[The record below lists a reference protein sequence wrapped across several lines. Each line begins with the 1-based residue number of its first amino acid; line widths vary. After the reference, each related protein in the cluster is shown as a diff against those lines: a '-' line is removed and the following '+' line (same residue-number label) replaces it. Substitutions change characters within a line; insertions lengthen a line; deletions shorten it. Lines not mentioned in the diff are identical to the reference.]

1 MEDIIVPVLVPGIV
15 FYFVYKT
22 IELFVRQKER
32 RLMIE
37 KASEISPEAL
47 QSNIASL
54 QIVPKSGLAG
64 YPFFSLRWA
73 ALLIGG
79 SLGWPLGLT
88 VNSIMQNSNFDMG
101 YDAYQLTFVA
111 SIAFCAGIAMLIV
124 YLIEWKAYKDAKKGE

>member
-1 MEDIIVPVLVPGIV
+1 MENVLTVGIV
-15 FYFVYKT
+15 FFAIYKT

-37 KASEISPEAL
+37 KMSEISPEAL

-54 QIVPKSGLAG
+54 QIAQKSGLAG
-64 YPFFSLRWA
+64 YQFFSLRWA

-79 SLGWPLGLT
+79 SIGWPLGLI
-88 VNSIMQNSNFDMG
+88 VNSIMENNNLDMG

-111 SIAFCAGIAMLIV
+111 SIAFCAGIALLIV
-124 YLIEWKAYKDAKKGE
+124 YLIERKAYKDAKKGE

>member
-1 MEDIIVPVLVPGIV
+1 MDDVLITGIV
-15 FYFVYKT
+15 FFAIYKT

-37 KASEISPEAL
+37 KMSEISPEVL

-54 QIVPKSGLAG
+54 RIAQNSGFAG
-64 YPFFSLRWA
+64 NQFFSLRWA

-79 SLGWPLGLT
+79 SLGWPLGLVLYNT
-88 VNSIMQNSNFDMG
+88 MQNNNVDMG
-101 YDAYQLTFVA
+101 YDAYSLTFVA

-124 YLIEWKAYKDAKKGE
+124 YLIEWKANKDAKKKE